1 VALRMRVLRKVALKK
16 KNSKGTLPNQNL
28 AQAHSINN

>member
-16 KNSKGTLPNQNL
+16 INLKGTRPNLNL